1 MFVQKS
7 RRMTI
12 LELEVRDFDNYKY
25 VLEETHDSTERII
38 QQNAFCPRINNPSK
52 RNSSFLA
59 S

>member
-1 MFVQKS
+1 
-7 RRMTI
+7 MTI

-25 VLEETHDSTERII
+25 VLEETHDSTERVI
-38 QQNAFCPRINNPSK
+38 QQNVFCPRINNPSK